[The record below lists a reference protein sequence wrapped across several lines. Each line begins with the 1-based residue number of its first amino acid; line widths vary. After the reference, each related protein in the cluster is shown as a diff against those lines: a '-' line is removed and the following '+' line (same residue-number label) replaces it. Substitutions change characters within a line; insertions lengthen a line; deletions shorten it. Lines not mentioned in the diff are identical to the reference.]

1 MTARGSLI
9 CEESW
14 LPARL
19 RAVDLGL
26 HRGFPVLRVLIGQ
39 ANVLVGPTRDI
50 GRLAWLT
57 REQVTP

>member
-1 MTARGSLI
+1 LI
-9 CEESW
+9 DEESR
-14 LPARL
+14 PTAGL

-26 HRGFPVLRVLIGQ
+26 HRGFPVLRALIGQ

-57 REQVTP
+57 HEQVTP